1 MKKILSLLLIVIAL
15 VSLVACAK
23 EPNASGAGKL
33 VYGERYISLDGCE
46 PDHNFYTLLIE
57 KDAIYKYVYYEFAE
71 RVYHCTITYKYEI
84 IENGKLAYFYDS
96 FETHEGNNAAS
107 AGAYNQSSGI
117 LSFSKNVL
125 SSLDGES
132 IYVRESYFNNELPN
146 FGK

>member
-1 MKKILSLLLIVIAL
+1 MKKILSLLLVVIAL

-23 EPNASGAGKL
+23 EPNTSGANKL

-46 PDHNFYTLLIE
+46 PDHNFYTFLIE
-57 KDAIYKYVYYEFAE
+57 KDAIYKYVYYKSDE
-71 RVYHCTITYKYEI
+71 RVYHYTITYKYEI

-96 FETHEGNNAAS
+96 FEAHEGNNAAS
-107 AGAYNQSSGI
+107 ADNQSSGI
-117 LSFSKNVL
+117 LSFSENVL
-125 SSLDGES
+125 SSLDGKS